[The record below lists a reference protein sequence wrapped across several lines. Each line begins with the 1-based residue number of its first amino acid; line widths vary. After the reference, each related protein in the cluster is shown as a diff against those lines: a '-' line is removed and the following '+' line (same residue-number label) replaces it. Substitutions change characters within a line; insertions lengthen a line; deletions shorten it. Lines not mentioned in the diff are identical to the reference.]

1 MYTNKKR
8 EILEIMQDSGR
19 LKILW
24 AQSKKDH
31 KSKTTYK
38 FSFKTEENKLQMM
51 PGNAQNYGSNKNGT
65 RTL

>member
-1 MYTNKKR
+1 
-8 EILEIMQDSGR
+8 MQDSGR